1 MTDAELDLLMRDV
14 LLDSLKLDDAAV
26 LDSDLAFTPSRA
38 IKGGCAP

>member
-26 LDSDLAFTPSRA
+26 LNRYPS
-38 IKGGCAP
+38 I

>member
-26 LDSDLAFTPSRA
+26 PDSQNTSGNHSWNRR
-38 IKGGCAP
+38 